1 MPSGTGSRA
10 ALPALPPTVLLAVS
24 TMCALFAVSTLRAF
38 GTSGPTRPYR
48 IPPHL
53 LEYFKSRYT
62 LSWDDSLTSNVAAT
76 ADGPQGSL
84 DVYFKS
90 TRGVPLVAPLS
101 DEQADAIARAFLQN
115 EASLLD
121 IADMSEIRK
130 QEFKRTDGGTV
141 VAHYQRYIGG
151 ILLFEESFRVEVD
164 PVGTVTRMHATLVP
178 TPLGLYQ
185 AADRRSITRTRVEEI
200 AQQDLADQD
209 TPTFDEPKLMA
220 TWQPPY
226 VLWYAGGRLGP
237 ARYHAWTLGIDAF
250 TGKIEKRACL
260 DTRQYIRAPD
270 PNAPTPCK
278 AFLKAEGATP
288 PTRSRGA
295 TR

>member
-1 MPSGTGSRA
+1 MTSGTSSRA
-10 ALPALPPTVLLAVS
+10 VPPALPPTVLLAVS
-24 TMCALFAVSTLRAF
+24 TMCALLAFSSLRAL
-38 GTSGPTRPYR
+38 GGVGPTRPYR
-48 IPPHL
+48 IPPNV
-53 LEYFKSRYT
+53 LEYFKARYT
-62 LSWDDSLTSNVAAT
+62 QSWDGSLTSRLAAT

-84 DVYFKS
+84 DVSFKS
-90 TRGVPLVAPLS
+90 NRGAPVASPLS

-121 IADMSEIRK
+121 ISDMSEIRK
-130 QEFKRTDGGTV
+130 QEFKRTDDGTV

-164 PVGTVTRMHATLVP
+164 PVGTVTRLHARLVP

-185 AADRRSITRTRVEEI
+185 ATDRRPIALERAEEI
-200 AQQDLADQD
+200 AHQELTDQD

-237 ARYHAWTLGIDAF
+237 EQNHAWTLGIDAF
-250 TGKIEKRACL
+250 TGKIEKRTCM
-260 DTRQYIRAPD
+260 DTRVYIRAPD

-278 AFLKAEGATP
+278 AFLKGEGAP
-288 PTRSRGA
+288 KGQPA
-295 TR
+295 VIH

>member
-1 MPSGTGSRA
+1 MPSGIGSRA
-10 ALPALPPTVLLAVS
+10 VLPALPPTVLLAVS
-24 TMCALFAVSTLRAF
+24 TICALFAVSTLRAF

-48 IPPHL
+48 IPPNL

-62 LSWDDSLTSNVAAT
+62 LSWDGSLTSNVAAT

-84 DVYFKS
+84 DVSFKS
-90 TRGVPLVAPLS
+90 TRGAPVASPLS
-101 DEQADAIARAFLQN
+101 DEQVDAIARAFLQN

-141 VAHYQRYIGG
+141 VAHYQRDIGG

-164 PVGTVTRMHATLVP
+164 PAGTVTRLHARLVP

-185 AADRRSITRTRVEEI
+185 ATDRTSITRERVEEI
-200 AQQDLADQD
+200 AQQDLAGQD
-209 TPTFDEPKLMA
+209 TPTFDAPKLMA

-237 ARYHAWTLGIDAF
+237 EHYHAWTLGIDAF
-250 TGKIEKRACL
+250 TGKIATRNCL
-260 DTRQYIRAPD
+260 DTRVYIRAPD
-270 PNAPTPCK
+270 PNAPSPCK
-278 AFLKAEGATP
+278 AFQKGAEP
-288 PTRSRGA
+288 KP
-295 TR
+295 